1 MQDIKTFVYFDLEAT
16 GLKSSG
22 RPRVCEISLIAV
34 DTSDVLDLH
43 EPLLNSI
50 SDKTNEV
57 ETCSPRIVNKLTLC
71 VYPMATIAPLVSSM
85 TGLDNYNLTGQSK
98 FDKNIGNLL
107 NTFLSCL
114 PSPVCLVAHNG
125 SQYDFPLLKAE
136 LEKAGTKLGSG
147 ILCVDSYLGIRSI
160 IKNRQQIESELKAV
174 TEIANAGEFDT
185 VMMEDTC
192 AQPKTKIG
200 SDRVKHLPCS
210 SKTLQ
215 GNLIHQEADHSMSAL
230 SVSTVSQYKN
240 ESTPTRSISLLY
252 PKHRPKKLKE
262 IKYADKSTC
271 RKKLKFSDCN
281 MPTSFSLINLHKH
294 FFGYPP
300 NKSHGSEVDCLALMR
315 ITAMLGTN
323 WLKWAQKNCTQF
335 EKCEVMWSMPGDS
348 KI

>member
-1 MQDIKTFVYFDLEAT
+1 MQDIQTFVYFDLEAT
-16 GLKSSG
+16 GLKSLG

-34 DTSDVLDLH
+34 DTSDVLDMH

-50 SDKTNEV
+50 SGRTNEV

-136 LEKAGTKLGSG
+136 LEKAGTKLGSE

-160 IKNRQQIESELKAV
+160 LKNSQQIESELKAV
-174 TEIANAGEFDT
+174 AEIANAGEFDT

-192 AQPKTKIG
+192 AQIKTKIA
-200 SDRVKHLPCS
+200 SDRVKYLPCS

-230 SVSTVSQYKN
+230 SVSTVSQQKN

-262 IKYADKSTC
+262 IKHADISKC
-271 RKKLKFSDCN
+271 RKKLNFSDCN

-294 FFGYPP
+294 FFGCPP
-300 NKSHGSEVDCLALMR
+300 NSSHGAEVDCLALMR
-315 ITAMLGTN
+315 ITAVLGN
-323 WLKWAQKNCTQF
+323 DWLEWAQGNCTQF
-335 EKCEVMWSMPGDS
+335 VKYEAMWSMPRETN
-348 KI
+348 I